1 MKKVL
6 FITALCT
13 LLGLTTTMG
22 KEMYTVYDNGTLT
35 FYYDNLKASRTE
47 TTYAMNTGT
56 NAPEWSDK
64 SKDVKTVVF
73 DPSFVSAVPQ
83 TTCRWFNEMENLNS
97 IIHLEYLNTRSVE
110 NMSYMFTNCKRL
122 EILDLRYFVTSQSLL
137 NMSNMFKGC
146 SSLKTIFVSMG
157 GWQPQSACNGS
168 NMFSGCTS
176 LVSGYGTKYNS
187 NYVGFSYAH
196 VDFVDSPG
204 YLTAG
209 EVEYAKIFNG
219 TLTFDYDIKNQ
230 SPGTPYV
237 LRGTENWLSRYTDV
251 NEITS
256 VVFDPSFANA
266 RPFSTKYWFNY
277 LRKLTSISGIQYL
290 NTSKVVNMRGMF
302 SYCEKLRSVDL
313 SHFNTENVI
322 DMSSLFWYCDGLTS
336 LDVTKFNT
344 AKVTD
349 MGCMFINC
357 KNLTSLDVSKF
368 NTANVADMSSMF
380 KGCSNLTSLDVSH
393 FNTANVT
400 DMSSMFSECSSLT
413 SLDLSNFNTAKV
425 TSMSSM
431 FSECSNLKTVYVG
444 SDWSTESVQ
453 YSYSMFDECTKLVG
467 GQGTVYNSSYT
478 DKKYARIDGGN
489 TEPGYFSELKNY
501 DLWVAGTQVSTIN
514 RMDILGDGSFSYDAE
529 KNVLTV
535 KGDKTYKGNSI
546 IENKI
551 KGLTISAACD
561 VTLNNQEFTALKS
574 EVDLTVTGPGKLTL
588 ASTNDAALFLSKTA
602 TLTLKDA
609 NVDASGQWGVCGPFG
624 NSYNAKLDIIN
635 STVVSKS
642 TESDGAVCDFRGGIT
657 LTGCQIA
664 VPEGGRV
671 DGARI
676 VDANG
681 TAAKEVTIVVGGYT
695 RADVNRDGTVDSAD
709 IVAVIKE
716 MPDGDKKADV
726 NGDTVIDSAD
736 IVAVIKA
743 MK

>member
-1 MKKVL
+1 
-6 FITALCT
+6 
-13 LLGLTTTMG
+13 
-22 KEMYTVYDNGTLT
+22 
-35 FYYDNLKASRTE
+35 
-47 TTYAMNTGT
+47 
-56 NAPEWSDK
+56 
-64 SKDVKTVVF
+64 
-73 DPSFVSAVPQ
+73 
-83 TTCRWFNEMENLNS
+83 
-97 IIHLEYLNTRSVE
+97 
-110 NMSYMFTNCKRL
+110 
-122 EILDLRYFVTSQSLL
+122 
-137 NMSNMFKGC
+137 
-146 SSLKTIFVSMG
+146 
-157 GWQPQSACNGS
+157 
-168 NMFSGCTS
+168 
-176 LVSGYGTKYNS
+176 
-187 NYVGFSYAH
+187 
-196 VDFVDSPG
+196 
-204 YLTAG
+204 
-209 EVEYAKIFNG
+209 
-219 TLTFDYDIKNQ
+219 
-230 SPGTPYV
+230 
-237 LRGTENWLSRYTDV
+237 
-251 NEITS
+251 
-256 VVFDPSFANA
+256 
-266 RPFSTKYWFNY
+266 
-277 LRKLTSISGIQYL
+277 
-290 NTSKVVNMRGMF
+290 
-302 SYCEKLRSVDL
+302 
-313 SHFNTENVI
+313 
-322 DMSSLFWYCDGLTS
+322 
-336 LDVTKFNT
+336 
-344 AKVTD
+344 
-349 MGCMFINC
+349 
-357 KNLTSLDVSKF
+357 
-368 NTANVADMSSMF
+368 MF

-393 FNTANVT
+393 FNTANVTDMSSMFSECSNLTSLDVSKFNTANVT

-529 KNVLTV
+529 KNVLMV
-535 KGDKTYKGNSI
+535 KGDKTYNGNSI

-551 KGLTISAACD
+551 KGLTVYVAGDA
-561 VTLNNQEFTALKS
+561 TLNNQELTALKS
-574 EVDLTVTGPGKLTL
+574 EVDMTVTGPGKLTL
-588 ASTNDAALFLSKTA
+588 LSTKDAGLFLSKTA

-716 MPDGDKKADV
+716 MPNGDKKADV
-726 NGDTVIDSAD
+726 NGDGAIDSAD